1 MMKTRRYMAHLGLR
15 SRLARKRWT
24 RHLLFV
30 AGGVCVGLAA
40 ISMAFLADQA
50 QTAFGQVL
58 THSRYWAVLITP
70 LGFAVCM
77 WLAIVV
83 FPNSQGSG
91 VPQVI
96 AALRLPHGDRG
107 PLVSLR
113 VGFGKVVVMTLGLLF
128 GASTGREGPTI
139 QVGGAIM
146 AALGRFAPYRQPG
159 FLLAGSAAGVAAAFN
174 TPLAGIV
181 FAIEELSRSF
191 EMRKSGLIIGAII
204 AAGLTSLAIVGDYNY
219 FGTTSAT
226 LPLGA
231 AWFVVPVCAVLCG
244 ILGGL
249 FSRILIRFALGIPGR
264 AGASIRRHPVAFAA
278 ACGLGVALCGVM
290 SHEHIFG
297 TGYEQAR
304 AILHDGSGAVD
315 YGFGGWKFVATLLSA
330 ISGIPG
336 GIFAPSLAIGAGI
349 ASDLSLLFPQAPLGA
364 LVLIGMVSY
373 LTGVVRAPITSFVIT
388 SEMTNDHS
396 MVIPLMAAALI
407 ANAASQ
413 LVVSEGLYHAL
424 AKITL
429 ARFPTIAAAD
439 APHPE
444 APSRSS

>member
-1 MMKTRRYMAHLGLR
+1 MKTRRYLAHLGLR
-15 SRLARKRWT
+15 IRLARKRWT
-24 RHLLFV
+24 RHILFV
-30 AGGVCVGLAA
+30 AGGLCVGLAA
-40 ISMAFLADQA
+40 ITMAALADRAQA
-50 QTAFGQVL
+50 MFGLLVG
-58 THSRYWAVLITP
+58 HSPYWAVLVTP

-91 VPQVI
+91 VPQVV
-96 AALRLPHGDRG
+96 AALRLSQEQRG

-146 AALGRFAPYRQPG
+146 AAFGRFAPYRQPG

-191 EMRKSGLIIGAII
+191 EMRTSGLVIGTIV
-204 AAGLTSLAIVGDYNY
+204 AAGLTSLAFLGDYNY
-219 FGTTSAT
+219 FGTTSAS

-231 AWFVVPVCAVLCG
+231 AWLVVPVCAVLCG
-244 ILGGL
+244 MLGGL
-249 FSRILIRFALGIPGR
+249 FSRILIRFARGIPGSV
-264 AGASIRRHPVAFAA
+264 GGTIKRHPVAFAA
-278 ACGLGVALCGVM
+278 ACGLGVALCGLM

-297 TGYEQAR
+297 TGYEPAR
-304 AILHDGSGAVD
+304 AIIHGGSGAVD
-315 YGFGGWKFVATLLSA
+315 YGFGGWKFAATLLSA

-364 LVLIGMVSY
+364 LILVGMVSY

-388 SEMTNDHS
+388 SEMTNDHA

-413 LVVSEGLYHAL
+413 MIVSEGLYHAL
-424 AKITL
+424 AKIML
-429 ARFPTIAAAD
+429 ARFKAAEIGKSG
-439 APHPE
+439 PE
-444 APSRSS
+444 VQPGVA

>member
-1 MMKTRRYMAHLGLR
+1 MKTRRYIAHLSVR

-24 RHLLFV
+24 RHALFV
-30 AGGVCVGLAA
+30 AGGLCVGLAA
-40 ISMAFLADQA
+40 ITMAFLADRAQA
-50 QTAFGQVL
+50 VFGIMLV
-58 THSRYWAVLITP
+58 HSRYWAVLVTP
-70 LGFAVCM
+70 PGFALCM

-191 EMRKSGLIIGAII
+191 EMRTSGLIIGAII
-204 AAGLTSLAIVGDYNY
+204 AAGLTSLAIVGDYQY
-219 FGTTSAT
+219 FGNTSAN
-226 LPLGA
+226 LPLGM
-231 AWFVVPVCAVLCG
+231 AWIVVPVCAVLCG
-244 ILGGL
+244 VLGGL

-264 AGASIRRHPVAFAA
+264 AGGLIKRHPVVFAA
-278 ACGLGVALCGVM
+278 LCGLGVALCTVM
-290 SHEHIFG
+290 SPAHVYG

-304 AILHDGSGAVD
+304 SIIHDGAAAVD
-315 YGFGGWKFVATLLSA
+315 YSFGGWKFTATLLSA

-349 ASDLSLLFPQAPLGA
+349 ASDLSLLFPNAPLGA

-388 SEMTNDHS
+388 SEMTNDHA

-407 ANAASQ
+407 ANGASQ
-413 LVVSEGLYHAL
+413 LVLSEGLYHAL

-429 ARFPTIAAAD
+429 ARFAATEPEV
-439 APHPE
+439 APQT
-444 APSRSS
+444 A